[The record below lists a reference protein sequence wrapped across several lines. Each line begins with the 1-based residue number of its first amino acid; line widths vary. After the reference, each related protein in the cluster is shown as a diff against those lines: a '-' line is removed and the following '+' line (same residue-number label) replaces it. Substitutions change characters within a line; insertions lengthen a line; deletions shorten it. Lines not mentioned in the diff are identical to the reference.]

1 MAVTVTTT
9 PATAGTLSIETYE
22 VLTGFS
28 VAAGK
33 YMVHI
38 KNVGSLIP
46 GGLDV
51 DIDVNGYTL
60 SPGEEI
66 LMEAEFDAA
75 NNTYLTTPAITVTNA
90 SGAGVWYRVKGS

>member
-1 MAVTVTTT
+1 TT

-38 KNVGSLIP
+38 KNVGSLIE

-51 DIDVNGYTL
+51 DIDVNGDTVP
-60 SPGEEI
+60 PGQEYI
-66 LMEAEFDAA
+66 VEAQFDPA
-75 NNTYLTTPAITVTNA
+75 NNKFLTTPAITVTNA